1 MSEAELILG
10 PNTVVVVT
18 PDNGGSVWFVS
29 QIISLWCYLMMV
41 DFIIDSSKNGGIDEV
56 TC

>member
-29 QIISLWCYLMMV
+29 NQIIVVLVMMV
-41 DFIIDSSKNGGIDEV
+41 DFIIGSLKNGGIDEE